1 MKEQLQSLLA
11 RNIEASGSVE
21 RGEAEP
27 AVIGAAIERQA
38 DMVAMATRGLAG
50 LGAFWAKDLVPRIS
64 ASYDGALLLFPE
76 RAGE

>member
-1 MKEQLQSLLA
+1 MKEQLESLLA

-27 AVIGAAIERQA
+27 AVVGAAAERQA

-50 LGAFWAKDLVPRIS
+50 LGAFWAKDLVSRIS
-64 ASYDGALLLFPE
+64 ADYDGALLLFPTNE
-76 RAGE
+76 K